1 MSSATSSRAPC
12 IGQGVSFDFEYA
24 YLLHNNLGGQGP
36 ETSAAAQ
43 TMRFVNVGRVFP
55 SADASAI
62 HFDIE
67 LSAETSY
74 TANNAS
80 LNGFKNG
87 RFAQVNL
94 QAGTSVRLRATLR
107 QSCASATSCR
117 VCEESGYDTSGRI
130 ACYAA
135 GCSCMGN
142 TVYSYADCSA
152 AKLAEARASYS
163 CSGMATPL
171 ILPGSAMASMTVFD
185 LDSDSSGNYVEQ
197 LNVPAYVY
205 YKKPLRA
212 ASGNVTSSSVVVDE
226 RTRTF
231 TGTALST
238 ADDSDDLP
246 TNPLSLSDDQASR
259 GVQFFFR
266 PQLGYIE
273 ATFTVAYTGSGAGL
287 GRNLLFA
294 GDSALCAPPPP
305 APGLPLPAASTAAT
319 CHSATLTSSTNAAPA
334 MPPPP
339 VPPPPSPPP
348 PIPPPPTPPPPTP
361 PPPTPPLLHP
371 SAPATP
377 PPPSPPP
384 PAFPRTPPGMW
395 PQAPPPPPSPPSAV
409 AAAAFA

>member
-1 MSSATSSRAPC
+1 M
-12 IGQGVSFDFEYA
+12 SFDFEYA

-197 LNVPAYVY
+197 LTVPAYEY
-205 YKKPLRA
+205 YQKPLRA
-212 ASGNVTSSSVVVDE
+212 ASGNSIVSSVVVNE
-226 RTRTF
+226 QARMF
-231 TGTALST
+231 TGTALNGT
-238 ADDSDDLP
+238 AEDDDDLP

-273 ATFTVAYTGSGAGL
+273 ATFTVTYAGSGSGL
-287 GRNLLFA
+287 GRSLLFA

-305 APGLPLPAASTAAT
+305 MSPGLPPS
-319 CHSATLTSSTNAAPA
+319 
-334 MPPPP
+334 
-339 VPPPPSPPP
+339 PPPPSPPP
-348 PIPPPPTPPPPTP
+348 PVTPPPSPPPPTCLRLT
-361 PPPTPPLLHP
+361 TTAL
-371 SAPATP
+371 P

-384 PAFPRTPPGMW
+384 PARLRPHHPRPRPLR
-395 PQAPPPPPSPPSAV
+395 PPPPPLLPPPASAPPPAPQRRLGCGLRHRLRLLPHPSAV

>member
-1 MSSATSSRAPC
+1 M
-12 IGQGVSFDFEYA
+12 SFDFEYA

-94 QAGTSVRLRATLR
+94 QAGTSVTLRATLR

-135 GCSCMGN
+135 GCSCMGE
-142 TVYSYADCSA
+142 TTYAERCTE
-152 AKLAEARASYS
+152 AKQASLRASYS

-197 LNVPAYVY
+197 LTVPAYEY
-205 YKKPLRA
+205 YQKPLRA
-212 ASGNVTSSSVVVDE
+212 ASGNSIVSSVVVNE
-226 RTRTF
+226 QTRMF
-231 TGTALST
+231 TGTALNGT
-238 ADDSDDLP
+238 AEDDDDLP

-273 ATFTVAYTGSGAGL
+273 ATFTVAYTGAGAGL

-305 APGLPLPAASTAAT
+305 APPALPPS
-319 CHSATLTSSTNAAPA
+319 
-334 MPPPP
+334 
-339 VPPPPSPPP
+339 PPPPSPPP
-348 PIPPPPTPPPPTP
+348 PVI
-361 PPPTPPLLHP
+361 
-371 SAPATP
+371 
-377 PPPSPPP
+377 PPPSPPRGVKE
-384 PAFPRTPPGMW
+384 AL
-395 PQAPPPPPSPPSAV
+395 
-409 AAAAFA
+409 